1 MVKKILPKAIGYTLH
16 QVSYVSKRRAGDL
29 ALHLFGRPLAG
40 RHLPQE
46 KQFLDTAENSY
57 LLPFEMGKVVVYE
70 WNKEGMESVLL
81 LHGWE
86 SNAAR
91 WEPLIEKLIG
101 QGKRVLAVDAPAH
114 GASSGKLF
122 NMLQYSRVL
131 ALLVE
136 ELEPNVVVG
145 HSIGGGAVALYL
157 YEHPDTPV
165 DRAAI
170 LGVPSELRYM
180 ANTFAGILG
189 LSERMR
195 QTMERRFEEQYQLT
209 YEQVSIAHYCK
220 QITIPMLVI
229 HDEEDAIALV
239 EDAYLYEQ
247 NLKNCKLI
255 ITKGLGHSL
264 QGKEVYQAIQD
275 FV

>member
-16 QVSYVSKRRAGDL
+16 QVSYVSPKRAGDL
-29 ALHLFGRPLAG
+29 ALNLFGRPMAG

-46 KQFLDTAENSY
+46 KQFLATADRTY
-57 LLPFEMGKVVVYE
+57 PLPFEMGKVVVYE
-70 WNKEGMESVLL
+70 WNKEQPESVLL

-91 WEPLIEKLIG
+91 WEPLIQQLVA

-114 GASSGKLF
+114 GASTGKLF

-136 ELEPNVVVG
+136 ELTPHVVVG
-145 HSIGGGAVALYL
+145 HSIGGGALALYL
-157 YEHPDTPV
+157 HERPDTPV
-165 DRAAI
+165 EKAAL
-170 LGVPSELRYM
+170 LGVPSELSYM

-189 LSERMR
+189 LSKRMR
-195 QTMERRFEEQYQLT
+195 KTMERRFEEQYQLT
-209 YEQVSIAHYCK
+209 YKQVSIANYCK
-220 QITIPMLVI
+220 NITIPILVI
-229 HDEEDAIALV
+229 HDKKDPIALV
-239 EDAYLYEQ
+239 KDAYLYEQ
-247 NLKNCKLI
+247 NLAHCQLVL
-255 ITKGLGHSL
+255 TRGLGHSL
-264 QGKEVYQAIQD
+264 QGKEVYQAILE